1 MKTAVVVDD
10 DIDTVEIFSS
20 LLEEK
25 DVKVVGKG
33 HNGREAVDL
42 YNEKKPDVIFVDIMM
57 PDGNGI
63 YAIRKIKEQNQNA
76 KIVAVTADVSSLT
89 LEKLK
94 KLNTPIVYKPF
105 EINKILQIIE
115 N

>member
-1 MKTAVVVDD
+1 MKTAVVIDD
-10 DIDTVEIFSS
+10 DIDTVEIFSD

-25 DVKVVGKG
+25 DVKIVGKG

-57 PDGNGI
+57 PDGSGI

-76 KIVAVTADVSSLT
+76 KIVAVTADISSIT
-89 LEKLK
+89 RKKLK
-94 KLNTPIVYKPF
+94 KLNTQIVYKPF
-105 EINKILQIIE
+105 EIEKILQII
-115 N
+115 NN

>member
-1 MKTAVVVDD
+1 MKTVVIVDD
-10 DIDTVEIFSS
+10 DIDTVEVFSD

-25 DVKVVGKG
+25 NVKVVGKG
-33 HNGREAVDL
+33 YNGREAVDL

-57 PDGNGI
+57 PDGSGI

-76 KIVAVTADVSSLT
+76 KIVAVTADLSSIT
-89 LEKLK
+89 QK
-94 KLNTPIVYKPF
+94 KLRQLNTQVVYKPF
-105 EINKILQIIE
+105 EINRIIQLIE